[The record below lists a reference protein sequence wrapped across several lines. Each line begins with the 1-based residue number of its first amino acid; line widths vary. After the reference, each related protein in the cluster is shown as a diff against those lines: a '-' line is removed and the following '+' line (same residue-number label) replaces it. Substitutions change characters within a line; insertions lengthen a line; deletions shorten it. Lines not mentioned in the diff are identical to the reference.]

1 MLAQRSLLRASQRV
15 SQQIQSP
22 AIRSSFQRRLASSS
36 GPPLTGPADNAF
48 NRERQ
53 AVKAHAAATSDLW
66 RKLSIYVT
74 IPCLIIASVNAY
86 NLWTEHWEHWEHL
99 PPLDERPEYPYQNI
113 RTKNFCWGDGDKTLF
128 WNDKVN
134 YHKKDA

>member
-53 AVKAHAAATSDLW
+53 AVKAHAAATSG
-66 RKLSIYVT
+66 T
-74 IPCLIIASVNAY
+74 ILCYSGVSQHVY
-86 NLWTEHWEHWEHL
+86 
-99 PPLDERPEYPYQNI
+99 
-113 RTKNFCWGDGDKTLF
+113 
-128 WNDKVN
+128 
-134 YHKKDA
+134 